1 VSDEFRGDEF
11 RRILGINF
19 FAGSAK
25 SAVDRMEHGGL
36 LVVPAAPA
44 LKDLACN
51 PSYREALEQAD
62 LCIAD
67 SSLMVLLW
75 NLLERDHI
83 HKLSGLAYLRELLA
97 RPEFRDHAQQ
107 SLWVM
112 ANSASAK
119 RNLLWLREQGIILS
133 HENVYIAPVYSKS
146 QPIQDDALLAKANQ
160 LRARDIV
167 LTVGGGT
174 QERVGLYLKQNLKF
188 KPAIHCIGAAIA
200 FLSGDQVEIP
210 EWADHAGL
218 GWLLRCLSA
227 PRRYVPRYWQARKLV
242 PLMLRYRSR
251 MPLLEARG

>member
-1 VSDEFRGDEF
+1 VSEEF

-44 LKDLACN
+44 LAELPYN
-51 PSYREALEQAD
+51 RSYRDSLEQAD

-67 SSLMVLLW
+67 SSFMVLLW

-83 HKLSGLAYLRELLA
+83 HKLSGLAYLRELLE
-97 RPEFRDHAQQ
+97 RPGFREHAEQ

-112 ANSASAK
+112 ANPVSTQ
-119 RNLLWLREQGIILS
+119 RNLRWLREQGIFLTN
-133 HENVYIAPVYSKS
+133 ENIYIAPQFSRSKPIEDS
-146 QPIQDDALLAKANQ
+146 QLLAQANQ
-160 LRARDIV
+160 AQARDIV
-167 LTVGGGT
+167 LTLGGGT
-174 QERVGLYLKQNLKF
+174 QERVGLYLKQNLNY

-200 FLSGDQVEIP
+200 FLSGDQVHIP
-210 EWADHAGL
+210 VWADHAGL
-218 GWLLRCLSA
+218 GWFYRCLSA

-251 MPLLEARG
+251 TPLLNS

>member
-1 VSDEFRGDEF
+1 VSDEFRRDDF
-11 RRILGINF
+11 RQILGINF

-25 SAVDRMEHGGL
+25 FAVDRMEHGGL

-44 LKDLACN
+44 LTDLTSN
-51 PSYREALEQAD
+51 SSYREALVQAD

-75 NLLERDHI
+75 NLIERDHI

-97 RPEFRDHAQQ
+97 RPGFRDHAQQ

-112 ANSASAK
+112 ANPASAK
-119 RNLLWLREQGIILS
+119 RNLLWLREQGIFLS
-133 HENVYIAPVYSKS
+133 HENVYVAPVYPKS
-146 QPIQDDALLAKANQ
+146 HPIDDAALLAKAIQ
-160 LRARDIV
+160 LQARDIV

-174 QERVGLYLKQNLKF
+174 QERVGLYLKQNLNF
-188 KPAIHCIGAAIA
+188 KPSIHCIGAAIA

-210 EWADHAGL
+210 EWADHAGF

-227 PRRYVPRYWQARKLV
+227 PRRYVPRYWQARKLI